1 MKKGFTLIE
10 ILGIIILLGVL
21 GLIATSSI
29 DKTIK
34 DNKEKAYNLQREFI
48 LTSSKVWASKHVFEL
63 PENNNEY
70 IIITLGQLKN
80 EGIIKDE
87 IVNPRTNK
95 PFDNSLKVKIT
106 VDNNNYHY
114 EIVEEN

>member
-21 GLIATSSI
+21 GLIATVSI
-29 DKTIK
+29 EATIK

-48 LTSSKVWASKHVFEL
+48 ITSSKIWANQHVFEL
-63 PENNNEY
+63 PENNDEY
-70 IIITLGQLKN
+70 VIITLGQLKS
-80 EGIIKDE
+80 EGIVRDE
-87 IVNPRTNK
+87 IINPRTNK
-95 PFDNSLKVKIT
+95 PFDNSLKIKIT
-106 VDNNNYHY
+106 VDNNSYHY